1 MPPARRAEG
10 PTESSAQAKPSRAAR
25 GGKQSSRG
33 ALDLDE
39 MRQLLLDRRH
49 HLLARY
55 RREEAEA
62 EQLLESREPD
72 WEDQAVD
79 QRDANVLASLG
90 EADRHHLDRI
100 IAALR
105 RIDEGTYGRCM
116 SCGEEIPPA
125 RLRAIPETPFCT
137 EDAGLRDRS

>member
-1 MPPARRAEG
+1 MAPSRRAES
-10 PTESSAQAKPSRAAR
+10 PTESSPQAKAGRAAR
-25 GGKQSSRG
+25 GGKRSSST

-39 MRQLLLDRRH
+39 LRQLLLERRH
-49 HLLARY
+49 ELLARY
-55 RREEAEA
+55 RREEDEA
-62 EQLLESREPD
+62 AQLLEAREPD

-79 QRDANVLASLG
+79 QRSANVLASLG

-116 SCGEEIPPA
+116 SCGEPIPPA
-125 RLRAIPETPFCT
+125 RLRAIPETPFCA
-137 EDAGLRDRS
+137 EDSGLRDRA